1 MTQTTPG
8 DPPQHPWTMWVENG
22 GQGSVWGRSAA
33 RGGGQI
39 GIVLQEDSA
48 STRVNPLPTPEDSR
62 ARRPSVRLLRTAA
75 VSPHEGLRGIPWVSQ
90 DRTGPGYNAYY
101 VHLSRVTRFF
111 NFFGAER
118 QSRQKLGISTKNA
131 KH

>member
-1 MTQTTPG
+1 MKL
-8 DPPQHPWTMWVENG
+8 VELY
-22 GQGSVWGRSAA
+22 
-33 RGGGQI
+33 I
-39 GIVLQEDSA
+39 IVSPTSISSDGN
-48 STRVNPLPTPEDSR
+48 VNPFPAPGYAR

-90 DRTGPGYNAYY
+90 DRAGPGYNAYY

-118 QSRQKLGISTKNA
+118 QSRQKLGISTK
-131 KH
+131 KR